1 MAKLTPK
8 RERFCREYLI
18 DLNAKNAAIRAGYSP
33 KSAQEEGSRLLS
45 DVKVMEL
52 LAKLGLKQADRLD
65 LKADK
70 VLRAIEQIAYS
81 DVRGMF
87 DGTSLKAPHEWDDDT
102 AAAVAGMDIVTKN
115 LGEGEIEYVAKIK
128 RSDRLK
134 ALDMLARHHSL
145 YHDKLEVEVTGNIAE
160 RLARAKSAVRVAA
173 TPHDGGEEE

>member
-18 DLNAKNAAIRAGYSP
+18 DFNATRAAERAGYSK
-33 KSAQEEGSRLLS
+33 KSADVEGARLLV
-45 DVKVMEL
+45 DVKVSEYL
-52 LAKLGLKQADRLD
+52 TKLGLKQAERLD
-65 LKADK
+65 LRADK

-87 DGTSLKAPHEWDDDT
+87 DGTNLKAPHDWDDDT

-115 LGEGEIEYVAKIK
+115 LGGGEIEYVAKIK

-134 ALDMLARHHSL
+134 ALDMLARHHAL
-145 YHDKLEVEVTGNIAE
+145 YHDKLEVEVTGNLAE
-160 RLARAKSAVRVAA
+160 RLQRAKETVHVVL
-173 TPHDGGEEE
+173 PHKSSGEEE